1 MAFRLPGGTPE
12 EHLPDSPRG
21 RIHGLHM
28 LARQG
33 RADNFPRPAEPGLPE
48 EEGEYDIGHRFPPLR
63 EDEHQFEEWEDED
76 PEDEDD
82 WPDWSVDPGYGSMTE
97 EGENAEEEEQVD
109 VENCS
114 DSYGDG
120 YSFGDVDRDG
130 DVDSDG
136 GSGSGRGSYGYS
148 LGPSTFR
155 RYWMVPLDNMRGTED
170 SDSD

>member
-97 EGENAEEEEQVD
+97 EGENVEEEEQVD
-109 VENCS
+109 VENCVYS
-114 DSYGDG
+114 GPDEKDG
-120 YSFGDVDRDG
+120 RPQDWDDYKSSKRAVVAFL
-130 DVDSDG
+130 
-136 GSGSGRGSYGYS
+136 S
-148 LGPSTFR
+148 LGQ
-155 RYWMVPLDNMRGTED
+155 
-170 SDSD
+170 